1 MRASSVVIKGT
12 KSGIILVLDHTLDF
26 DTLKV
31 QIADK
36 FRQSS
41 DFLGNA
47 NIALSFE
54 GRKLTEEEQKEI
66 LDIIHDN
73 SMLNVICIAETD
85 PAKEKLLKRILSFI

>member
-12 KSGIILVLDHTLDF
+12 KSGIILVLDHALDF

-66 LDIIHDN
+66 
-73 SMLNVICIAETD
+73 
-85 PAKEKLLKRILSFI
+85 